1 MKNSD
6 AKRPIWAPWR
16 IDFIR
21 SEKDNK
27 CFLCNKQNNSNNSA
41 NYAESNEEDEKI
53 VLYKGEHIFIILN
66 RYPYN
71 PGHLLLSPYRHISDI
86 SYLTKEERVEIMD
99 LLIVAQD
106 IIKKE
111 MNPDGFNIG
120 FNLGSAAGA
129 GVADHIHMHLVP
141 RWSGDNNFMPVIGN
155 IRVVPESLEATA
167 KILKKYFQ
175 KI

>member
-167 KILKKYFQ
+167 KILKEYFQ